1 MKNKSL
7 VYECASEVS
16 IDDNAKNIKITEI
29 KSEIKGG
36 YCKVIIVICANN
48 NHNLDLILK
57 FFESILNSNAHSNQV
72 VFNDILK
79 LFENP
84 VECELINLNEY
95 DYKPSKMLI
104 ANISD
109 SLELANFFI
118 FVATNQIPQALVYA
132 NANQKEPSFILR
144 SVD

>member
-7 VYECASEVS
+7 VYECVSEIN
-16 IDDNAKNIKITEI
+16 IDDNAKNIKITDI

-36 YCKVIIVICANN
+36 YCKVIICANN
-48 NHNLDLILK
+48 HNVDLILK

-132 NANQKEPSFILR
+132 NANQNEPSFILR